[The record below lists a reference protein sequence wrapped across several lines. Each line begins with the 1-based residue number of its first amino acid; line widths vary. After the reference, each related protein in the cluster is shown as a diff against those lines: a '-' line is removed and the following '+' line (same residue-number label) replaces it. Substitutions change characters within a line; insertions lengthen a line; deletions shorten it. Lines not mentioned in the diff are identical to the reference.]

1 MIGWRFA
8 LSRRWFGYLGLAVVF
23 AIACVFLARWQL
35 DRRAEAVAEIV
46 RVDTNWDS
54 TPRAVSDVLPD
65 LASYTADDEWIPVS
79 LSGHYLIEDQVLAR
93 GRPLNGDAGFEVLV
107 PLLMD
112 NGTVFIVDR
121 GWLPTGN
128 SQDTPDTIPAAPSG
142 EVTVVARLKASE
154 PTVLGRSAPAGQI
167 ATIHLPDLAQ
177 RVSQPTYTGAY
188 GVLDSETPAPST
200 RPEALQKPVADEGP
214 HLSYAFQ
221 WVAFGIMGFI
231 GLGWAIRQEYRIRNA
246 DDPAERARA
255 AERKRRKDAKPR
267 SDAEVED
274 ELLDASR

>member
-8 LSRRWFGYLGLAVVF
+8 LSRRWLGYLGLAVVF

-54 TPRAVSDVLPD
+54 TPRALRDVLPT
-65 LASYTADDEWIPVS
+65 LTAYATNDEWIPVS
-79 LSGHYLIEDQVLAR
+79 VSGHYLIDDQVLAR

-107 PLLMD
+107 PFLTD
-112 NGTVFIVDR
+112 DGTVFIVDR

-128 SQDTPDTIPAAPSG
+128 SQDTPDSVPAAPTG
-142 EVTVVARLKASE
+142 EVSVVARLKASE

-177 RVSQPTYTGAY
+177 RVAQPTYTGAY
-188 GVLDSETPAPST
+188 GVLDSETPAPAT
-200 RPEALQKPVADEGP
+200 RPEALEKPVADEGP

-246 DDPAERARA
+246 DDPAEQARA
-255 AERKRRKDAKPR
+255 AERKRRKEAKPR

-274 ELLDASR
+274 ELLDASS